1 MPFNTEDAANRD
13 SEDFERHWREDSR
26 LVPGWWIIPGAVL
39 GVAVIVG
46 CFWVML

>member
-1 MPFNTEDAANRD
+1 MLFDPETHANRD
-13 SEDFERHWREDSR
+13 SEGFDRHRHEESR
-26 LVPGWWIIPGAVL
+26 LVPGWWIIPGAAL